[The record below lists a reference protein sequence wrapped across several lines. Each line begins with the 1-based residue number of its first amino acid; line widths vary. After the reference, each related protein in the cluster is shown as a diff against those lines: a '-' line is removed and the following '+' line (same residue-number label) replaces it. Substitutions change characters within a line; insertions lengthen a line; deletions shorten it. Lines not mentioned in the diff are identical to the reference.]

1 MPSTLTTPPPSDSS
15 APGGS
20 SSGKGS
26 APQPWRKTKSSSSKI
41 GWILGAV
48 ILVGVG
54 SGIWWIVGVARA
66 ANLDVKADRYTVVRR
81 SFTISLKEKGEL
93 KAAKSTQLKCEV
105 EGRSTIIRLI
115 AEGAAV
121 KAGDLLVEL
130 ASDQINDR
138 IRQQELQLAKAD
150 LAYDS
155 AKTELDIQRDRNES
169 DIRKGNLEIELMT
182 LTLEKYVEGDWPQR
196 EKDAEIEIER
206 ATISLERRGEDYEAA
221 ETLRAKEYITK
232 GEYDEDAFNL
242 KKANWDLEKANR
254 SLEILREY
262 TDKTDRRR
270 KESDVEEAKKELERI
285 TKNAEAEERKRI
297 GGVEARRKELELIR
311 DELAKLEA
319 QKERCSIYAP
329 AQGFVVYGTGGGGG
343 GRHFREED
351 QIREGA
357 TVRERQVLVT
367 LPDTTTMIVVTR
379 IHESKTDRIELGQS
393 VRIYVEGLPDKHFS
407 GTITKIASVADSSNR
422 WLNPDL
428 KEYETEITLA
438 ESDPQ
443 LKPGATAHAEIF
455 VGQVNDALAIP
466 VQAVFARGSQHFVFK
481 DLGDTTTAV
490 EIGLGATSSEW
501 AQIVDGSIAEQDQIL
516 LAFGER
522 EKRLLPDAPTGDG
535 EPIPTLKAPPATESL
550 VDKSKERTAE
560 GTYGGRPKSS
570 SGGQGQGKR
579 APGRGRSGS
588 SRRPGTP

>member
-1 MPSTLTTPPPSDSS
+1 MSSTLTTPPPSDSS
-15 APGGS
+15 APGGRS
-20 SSGKGS
+20 SEKGAAS
-26 APQPWRKTKSSSSKI
+26 QPWRKTKSSSGKI
-41 GWILGAV
+41 GWILVAV
-48 ILVGVG
+48 IVAGAG
-54 SGIWWIVGVARA
+54 TGIWWMVGVARA

-121 KAGDLLVEL
+121 KEGDLLVEL
-130 ASDQINDR
+130 ASDQIDDR

-155 AKTELDIQRDRNES
+155 AKTELEIQRDRNES
-169 DIRKGNLEIELMT
+169 DIRKGNLDIELLT
-182 LTLEKYVEGDWPQR
+182 LALEKYEEGDWPQKK
-196 EKDAEIEIER
+196 KDAEIEIER
-206 ATISLERRGEDYEAA
+206 AEITLTRRGEDYEAA
-221 ETLRAKEYITK
+221 KTLREKEYITK
-232 GEYDEDAFNL
+232 AEHDEDRFNL
-242 KKANWDLEKANR
+242 KKATWDLEKANR
-254 SLEILREY
+254 SLVILKEY

-270 KESDVEEAKKELERI
+270 MRSDVEEAKKELLRV
-285 TKNAEAEERKRI
+285 TKNAQAEERKKI
-297 GGVEARRKELELIR
+297 GSVEAKRKELELIR

-319 QKERCSIYAP
+319 QKQRCSIYAP

-367 LPDTTTMIVVTR
+367 LPDTSTMIVVTR
-379 IHESKTDRIELGQS
+379 IHESKTDRIELGQT
-393 VRIYVEGLPDKHFS
+393 VRVYVEGLPDKHFS

-428 KEYETEITLA
+428 KEYETEITL
-438 ESDPQ
+438 EGSDPQ

-466 VQAVFARGSQHFVFK
+466 VQAVFARGRQHFVFQ
-481 DLGDTTTAV
+481 DVGDAIKAV
-490 EIGLGATSSEW
+490 QITLGATSTEW
-501 AQIVDGSIAEQDQIL
+501 AQVVDGSIAEQDQIL
-516 LAFGER
+516 LAFGES
-522 EKRLLPDAPTGDG
+522 EKRLLPDAPEG
-535 EPIPTLKAPPATESL
+535 EGRAMPTMNAPPSTEASGQ
-550 VDKSKERTAE
+550 KSRK
-560 GTYGGRPKSS
+560 GYGSGGGRAKGAQRRGSS
-570 SGGQGQGKR
+570 KAASD
-579 APGRGRSGS
+579 RSG
-588 SRRPGTP
+588 TP